1 MDTIVNYKGEIWDE
15 IKSGK
20 LTLDGLLKKKIK
32 ARNTNY
38 NKALDEAQNWA
49 ANLTSSKI
57 HDLYNNKIPIINIG
71 GEEKTKEL
79 IAIGESAIEKIRK
92 DNIEIEKS
100 ARKKTVGQKEVRII
114 SPVEKA
120 ELKALRDK
128 WAREISAREKVDRE
142 K

>member
-1 MDTIVNYKGEIWDE
+1 MDTIVNYKDEIWNE

-20 LTLDGLLKKKIK
+20 LTLDGLLKKKNK

-79 IAIGESAIEKIRK
+79 IAIGESAIEKLRK

-100 ARKKTVGQKEVRII
+100 ARKKTVGQKEVRRI

>member
-20 LTLDGLLKKKIK
+20 LTLDGLLKKKNK

-38 NKALDEAQNWA
+38 NKALNEAQNWA

-79 IAIGESAIEKIRK
+79 IAIGESAIEKLRK

-100 ARKKTVGQKEVRII
+100 ARKKSVGQKEVRRI

>member
-1 MDTIVNYKGEIWDE
+1 MDTIVIYKGEIWDE

-20 LTLDGLLKKKIK
+20 LTLDGLLKKKNK

>member
-20 LTLDGLLKKKIK
+20 LTLDGLLKKKNK

-79 IAIGESAIEKIRK
+79 IAIGESAIEKLRK

>member
-20 LTLDGLLKKKIK
+20 LTLDGLLKKKNK

-100 ARKKTVGQKEVRII
+100 ARKKTVGQKEVRRI

>member
-1 MDTIVNYKGEIWDE
+1 MDTIVNYKDEIWNE

-20 LTLDGLLKKKIK
+20 LTLDGLLKKKNK

>member
-20 LTLDGLLKKKIK
+20 LTLDGLLKKKNK

>member
-20 LTLDGLLKKKIK
+20 LTLDGLLKKKNK

-79 IAIGESAIEKIRK
+79 IAIGESAIEKIRR

-100 ARKKTVGQKEVRII
+100 ARKKTVGQKKVRRI

>member
-20 LTLDGLLKKKIK
+20 LTLDGLLKKKKK

-100 ARKKTVGQKEVRII
+100 ARKKTVGQKEVRRI

>member
-1 MDTIVNYKGEIWDE
+1 MDTIENYKGEIWDE

-20 LTLDGLLKKKIK
+20 LTLDGLLKKKNK

>member
-1 MDTIVNYKGEIWDE
+1 MDTIVNYKDEIWNE

-20 LTLDGLLKKKIK
+20 LTLDGLLKKKNK

-100 ARKKTVGQKEVRII
+100 ARKKTVEQKEVRRI

-120 ELKALRDK
+120 ELKALRDE